1 MGVRLVDFSDDL
13 FVFDAVW
20 SWAKPTL
27 LLFGSLSRQNGGR
40 LKMGEAGFI
49 TTAVAWALP
58 AELTFRFVLCPLPS
72 PLPRGEGD
80 ELAGK
85 LQVAEKPK
93 MVQL

>member
-1 MGVRLVDFSDDL
+1 ME
-13 FVFDAVW
+13 AV
-20 SWAKPTL
+20 
-27 LLFGSLSRQNGGR
+27 
-40 LKMGEAGFI
+40 
-49 TTAVAWALP
+49 VAWALP
-58 AELTFRFVLCPLPS
+58 AELTFRFVLCHLPS

>member
-49 TTAVAWALP
+49 TTAVAWALS
-58 AELTFRFVLCPLPS
+58 AESTYRFCVLPS
-72 PLPRGEGD
+72 P
-80 ELAGK
+80 
-85 LQVAEKPK
+85 
-93 MVQL
+93 